1 MVITTIQVSDE
12 TRKKLQ
18 VIKQNLNLRNVDEV
32 INKPL
37 KIDEALE
44 LSGSFSM
51 GEAVEGSSPMMSI
64 IKTKKTKEVKK

>member
-32 INKPL
+32 LNKLLDAQL
-37 KIDEALE
+37 KSESGRKNKNE
-44 LSGSFSM
+44 LN
-51 GEAVEGSSPMMSI
+51 
-64 IKTKKTKEVKK
+64 